1 MTPPVR
7 RRVGSLLVASALAS
21 FATVARAD
29 PPLPAP
35 IVSARA
41 PTPAPDPPP
50 ATLTPPPSAE
60 ATPAGAPTGHWV
72 YVTEPKSAPPAPPAR
87 AAGPGQDSVY
97 ARANTWDLNIDGAF
111 GRFFGDDAKWTGFV
125 RARAGILFVREPL
138 YSAIGLTYEYSS
150 LSNATFG
157 IQAEIL
163 HLDSGFWAQ
172 LGGLLDVSGHPGIMA
187 AVGFSLV
194 GIEAQYRTYDGLG
207 DGIAI
212 YAKLRAPIGVLAY
225 VFGTRDRHKEPV
237 APAAPA
243 P

>member
-1 MTPPVR
+1 MTMQGTR
-7 RRVGSLLVASALAS
+7 LLRTALLATTLG
-21 FATVARAD
+21 FATTTVAHAD
-29 PPLPAP
+29 APSAAPAAVEAPPAP
-35 IVSARA
+35 P
-41 PTPAPDPPP
+41 PT
-50 ATLTPPPSAE
+50 TLPPPPSPAV
-60 ATPAGAPTGHWV
+60 APSGAPAGRWV
-72 YVTEPKSAPPAPPAR
+72 YVTEPASTTPASPVAQKVLL
-87 AAGPGQDSVY
+87 GPVY
-97 ARANTWDLNIDGAF
+97 QRANTWDLNIDGAF

-138 YSAIGLTYEYSS
+138 YNAIGLTYEYSS

-163 HLDSGFWAQ
+163 HLDSGFWGQ
-172 LGGLLDVSGHPGIMA
+172 VGGLLDVSGRLGIMA

-194 GIEAQYRTYDGLG
+194 GIEAQYRSYDGLG

-225 VFGTRDRHKEPV
+225 VFGTRDAHKQAV
-237 APAAPA
+237 APAAPL